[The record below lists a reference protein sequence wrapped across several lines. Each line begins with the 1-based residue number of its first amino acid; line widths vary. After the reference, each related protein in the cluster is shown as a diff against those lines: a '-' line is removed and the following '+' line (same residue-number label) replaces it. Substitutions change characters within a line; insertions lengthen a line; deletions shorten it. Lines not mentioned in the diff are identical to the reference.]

1 MLSVP
6 SAVTSLDFDNGYAVL
21 EVDSGETVVAKC
33 LLIASGAEYL
43 RLSAEHCSDFEG
55 SGVYYAATPNEGR
68 LCRGLDV
75 VVVGGGNSAGQ
86 AAVYL
91 SRESR
96 RVLLV
101 VRGDNLAK
109 SMSSYLEHRI
119 DQTPNI
125 DVLLNTEVVRMDG
138 EGGHLRSVDIVNRQ
152 TGEERTVITSGVF
165 SFIGAVPRTDWTRGR
180 LETDARG
187 FIRTGS
193 GSDPPR
199 HAGTPTRAVPA
210 GDQPGRRFRRRR
222 RAGRVGQ
229 TRRIS
234 RRRRIDVGT
243 VRPRASQGELTHKQT
258 FQAASLLPPARILS
272 QGAGMDYRHPR
283 PSGAHPDSP
292 KRLES
297 NKAGGR
303 QTRAALRSKCSGHF
317 SE

>member
-1 MLSVP
+1 M
-6 SAVTSLDFDNGYAVL
+6 TSLDFDNGYAVL

-55 SGVYYAATPNEGR
+55 SGVSYAATPNEGR
-68 LCRGLDV
+68 LCQGLDV

-138 EGGHLRSVDIVNRQ
+138 EGGHLRSVDVVNRQ

-193 GSDPPR
+193 EITRRDTPERRRERFLLETSR
-199 HAGTPTRAVPA
+199 AGVFAA
-210 GDQPGRRFRRRR
+210 GDV
-222 RAGRVGQ
+222 RAGSVKRVASAVGEGF
-229 TRRIS
+229 
-234 RRRRIDVGT
+234 DVGT
-243 VRPRASQGELTHKQT
+243 VRPRASKEELTHKQT
-258 FQAASLLPPARILS
+258 FQAALPARFPG
-272 QGAGMDYRHPR
+272 QGAGAELSASPPQWRTSGLAQA
-283 PSGAHPDSP
+283 PSGVEQSRRPA
-292 KRLES
+292 RC
-297 NKAGGR
+297 AG
-303 QTRAALRSKCSGHF
+303 RSSL
-317 SE
+317 